1 MGTGVLNQIHGKSC
15 LTHRGAARH
24 NHQIRGLKAR
34 GFLIQINKAGSET
47 GDVTAGV
54 IELFDSLQRTGKQ
67 RRHALGATQL
77 RAALRNRHDESLC
90 LIHQLLSAATLRVKA
105 CGRNI
110 LCRANQLS
118 Q

>member
-1 MGTGVLNQIHGKSC
+1 MVRVGFLG
-15 LTHRGAARH
+15 RGA
-24 NHQIRGLKAR
+24 
-34 GFLIQINKAGSET
+34 
-47 GDVTAGV
+47 V
-54 IELFDSLQRTGKQ
+54 LQQQSSHLSAAAERSQMQ

-90 LIHQLLSAATLRVKA
+90 LIHQLLGAATLRVKA